1 MKQAEDFLCRLC
13 SVFDGVHSI
22 LQSDLDTLWA
32 LYMGGDWQAQTVGL
46 ITGSFHQ
53 LRGHA
58 FSLLLGVQHTAS
70 DHQLNQVRLV
80 LGNLLDKAGS
90 FLRGMGFIGQG
101 TGHMTA
107 RDGNC
112 HVARQNPGTDNLAH

>member
-1 MKQAEDFLCRLC
+1 M
-13 SVFDGVHSI
+13 FDGVHSI
-22 LQSDLDTLWA
+22 LQSDLDTLRA

-58 FSLLLGVQHTAS
+58 QDARFSLLLGVQHTAS

-80 LGNLLDKAGS
+80 LGNLLAASSGEWAS
-90 FLRGMGFIGQG
+90 
-101 TGHMTA
+101 
-107 RDGNC
+107 
-112 HVARQNPGTDNLAH
+112 